1 MRQFDNVF
9 VKRFGYFN
17 VYVIRG
23 NDGDILID
31 TGFILMKRSLKRW
44 LDQFN
49 IKLIILTHAHVDH
62 IWNVSYI
69 KKLYGCRVC
78 ICEDDLINLD
88 NRNIKT
94 YPSCKRCRLWT
105 KLMSFGM
112 KHFVPEKFDV
122 DLLLHDGDILNE
134 YGLKLKIVSLSGHTD
149 GSIGILYD
157 KYLFC
162 GDALINR
169 RKVDIAYQNQNNDRA
184 RENFKVI
191 RRIKP
196 KILFLGHDRE
206 IDYNKFKRSF

>member
-17 VYVIRG
+17 VFVIRG
-23 NDGDILID
+23 TDGDVVID

-49 IKLIILTHAHVDH
+49 VKLIILTHAHVDH
-62 IWNVSYI
+62 IWNVKYL
-69 KKLYGCRVC
+69 KDLYGCRVA
-78 ICEDDLINLD
+78 ISEDDLINLD

-169 RKVDIAYQNQNNDRA
+169 RKIDIAYQNQNNDRA

>member
-1 MRQFDNVF
+1 MRQFDNVY

-23 NDGDILID
+23 NDGDVVID

-49 IKLIILTHAHVDH
+49 VKLIILTHAHVDH
-62 IWNVSYI
+62 IWNVSYL
-69 KKLYGCRVC
+69 KELYGCRVA
-78 ICEDDLINLD
+78 ISEDDIINLD

-134 YGLKLKIVSLSGHTD
+134 YGLKLKIISLSGHTD

-206 IDYNKFKRSF
+206 IDYNKFKRSI